1 MTAVQIRTAT
11 ENMTFE
17 QACFFIENLN
27 LKLVLSENYPFLKSW
42 EVENHK
48 EFSRISNYMDSLE
61 NKKAEVLFGFY
72 EY

>member
-1 MTAVQIRTAT
+1 MTAAQIRTAT
-11 ENMTFE
+11 ENMSFE
-17 QACFFIENLN
+17 QANVFIENLN
-27 LKLVLSENYPFLKSW
+27 LQLVISENYPYLKSW
-42 EVENHK
+42 EVKNHN

>member
-1 MTAVQIRTAT
+1 MTAAQIRTAT

-17 QACFFIENLN
+17 QACFFIENLGFE
-27 LKLVLSENYPFLKSW
+27 LVASENYPFLKSW
-42 EVENHK
+42 EVKNHK